1 MEIVNGKIMIRCHGC
16 LGAND
21 VIFYRNKDKSVKFVC
36 KYCENTK
43 EIPLTDYL
51 EIMGRTKE
59 SEKVKKYENGLVK
72 LTKEEDN

>member
-1 MEIVNGKIMIRCHGC
+1 MTTVIDGKIIIRCPGC

-36 KYCENTK
+36 QFCKNTK

-59 SEKVKKYENGLVK
+59 SERVKKYENK
-72 LTKEEDN
+72 LTEEENN

>member
-1 MEIVNGKIMIRCHGC
+1 MTTVIDGKIIIGC
-16 LGAND
+16 PGCIGTGN

-43 EIPLTDYL
+43 IMLLTDYL

-59 SEKVKKYENGLVK
+59 SERVKKYENK
-72 LTKEEDN
+72 LTEEENN